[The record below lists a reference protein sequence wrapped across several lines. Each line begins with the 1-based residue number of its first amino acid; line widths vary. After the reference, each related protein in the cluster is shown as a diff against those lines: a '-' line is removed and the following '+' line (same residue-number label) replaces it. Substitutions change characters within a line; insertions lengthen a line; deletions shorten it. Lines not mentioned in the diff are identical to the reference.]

1 MNWSKQ
7 PVDQLS
13 KQTCLPQHLNA
24 FVALGTNGH
33 KSAVQLT
40 SLGAFSLIRAPAY
53 QMPWKNKHQRCS
65 EFVRCAATDSMQ
77 KITNSAITTWRI
89 CIIFS
94 PGACTQRV
102 LIISRSFFLVC
113 HLSDQTNKTGT
124 CSPGAAGCF
133 LHGSCFAR
141 GECKLDCN

>member
-1 MNWSKQ
+1 MNSSKHE

-24 FVALGTNGH
+24 FIALGTNGH

-53 QMPWKNKHQRCS
+53 QMPWKNKLRVCEMCRHRFNA
-65 EFVRCAATDSMQ
+65 ENNKLGNYHVTYLHH
-77 KITNSAITTWRI
+77 
-89 CIIFS
+89 FS

-124 CSPGAAGCF
+124 CSPGAAGSF